1 MDKTAELKN
10 RTKRFA
16 VEVIVFASSLPE
28 TRKFNNVAN
37 QVIRS
42 ASSVAANYRAA
53 CRGRSKAEFLA
64 KLGIVEEEA
73 DETLFWL
80 ELIEE
85 LQGVTSVTTAMKKES
100 NEILSIM
107 VASIRTARKP

>member
-1 MDKTAELKN
+1 VDKTTELKN

-16 VEVIVFASSLPE
+16 VEVILFASALPE
-28 TRKFNNVAN
+28 SKKFNNISN
-37 QVIRS
+37 QLIRS

-80 ELIEE
+80 ELLEE
-85 LQGVTSVTTAMKKES
+85 LQGVTPNTTKMKKEAD
-100 NEILSIM
+100 EILSIM
-107 VASIRTARKP
+107 VASIRTARK